1 MPIEK
6 YVQLKLDFTKK
17 PEEENASEES
27 ETEKYK
33 ELYNIE
39 KNENTILHRELSL
52 INQRLNEGADDL
64 LIGKEL
70 ELLEQILELEQ

>member
-33 ELYNIE
+33 EL
-39 KNENTILHRELSL
+39 
-52 INQRLNEGADDL
+52 LNEGADDL